1 MSHRLFNWCLAV
13 IAALTLGIVWDQPD
27 PDPKLTA
34 QQRAARLCGNGKLVT
49 NQDGGY
55 ECQVRKVRGK

>member
-13 IAALTLGIVWDQPD
+13 IAALTLAIVWDQPD

-34 QQRAARLCGNGKLVT
+34 QQRATRLCGNGVLST
-49 NQDGGY
+49 NSEGGY
-55 ECQVRKVRGK
+55 TCAVRKVRK